1 VFEKLRQ
8 FLENE
13 EASSLTALRR
23 EEEQKSEII
32 KKKIEEIT
40 SGILSLSHIIE
51 SIEEQLRR
59 NDITF
64 LVVRSTWFDLFHA
77 FIRFFFP
84 HYITLS

>member
-64 LVVRSTWFDLFHA
+64 LVVRRKWFDLFHD
-77 FIRFFFP
+77 FIRFFS
-84 HYITLS
+84 HIILH